1 MPDTDLLISG
11 YAFLEC
17 PRWHDGA
24 LWVSDFYTY
33 QVLRVDGS
41 GTARKVLDVPEQ
53 PSGLGWLPDGD
64 MLVVSM
70 RDRKILRW
78 DGTAVKVHA
87 DLWGLAESHLN
98 DMVVDAHGRA
108 YVGNFGS
115 DAFAGEALRD
125 ATLFRIDPDGAVHP
139 VARELRCPNGMTITP
154 DGNRMYLSES
164 TGNRV
169 STFDISDGGDLG
181 ERRDWCALGAVP
193 TGSHFETAAANGE
206 LVWVPDGMSLDA
218 EGAIW
223 VADAI
228 GGRAV
233 RIRDG
238 VIEDAVSTADRGLT
252 VVACALGG
260 PDGRTLH
267 LCAAEGFEEH
277 ACKARHSSCVLTTRV
292 DVPHAGLP

>member
-1 MPDTDLLISG
+1 MPDTDVLISG

-24 LWVSDFYTY
+24 LWVSDFYTH
-33 QVLRVDGS
+33 QVLRVDEA
-41 GTARKVLDVPEQ
+41 GTAAKVLDVPRQ
-53 PSGLGWLPDGD
+53 PSGLGWLPGGD
-64 MLVVSM
+64 LLVVSM
-70 RDRKILRW
+70 RDRKVLRW
-78 DGTAVKVHA
+78 DGSAVTVHA
-87 DLWGLAESHLN
+87 DLWELAESHVN
-98 DMVVDAHGRA
+98 DMVVDTHGRA

-125 ATLFRIDPDGAVHP
+125 ATLFRIDPDGSVHAA
-139 VARELRCPNGMTITP
+139 ARNLRCPNGMTITP
-154 DGNRMYLSES
+154 DGTTMYLSES

-169 STFDISDGGDLG
+169 SAFDIDAEGGLG
-181 ERRDWCALGAVP
+181 DRRDWCALGAVP
-193 TGSHFETAAANGE
+193 TASHFEAAAADGE
-206 LVWVPDGMSLDA
+206 LAWVPDGMTLDA

-228 GGRAV
+228 GGRAL

-238 VIEDAVSTADRGLT
+238 VIVDQVSTADRGLT

-267 LCAAEGFEEH
+267 LCAAEGFDEH
-277 ACKARHSSCVLTTRV
+277 ACKAHHSSCVLTTSV
-292 DVPHAGLP
+292 AVPHAGRP